1 MIEKVT
7 KAQIDEIDKNLK
19 LTSDEEADVS
29 IKIPKFKFD
38 YSLKL
43 KEELINLG
51 IKDVFD
57 ENANFSKMAK
67 NISLCFRSSS

>member
-43 KEELINLG
+43 KLINQ
-51 IKDVFD
+51 FW
-57 ENANFSKMAK
+57 N
-67 NISLCFRSSS
+67 